1 MEARSIEKIQ
11 GRLERITSRWW
22 FLLAILLI
30 SFFTPLY
37 VSQGYDPRETP
48 EIIQAVLSNP
58 LIYKLPAL
66 FVLAK
71 AIPIALI
78 TAVIFF
84 REKAAPFFNIYVSIL
99 MVALALFQNAAVTSK
114 YGLVIILGNVV
125 SVLMVAIFWIW
136 ETIAKRNTFAPQK
149 QPLWRFWVVPLAFLA
164 FWFPVDTTSITPRFS
179 LPSLFANEAG
189 LTWCMMAPVILAV
202 LALFYHRVNQATFRV
217 TGFVGTIFGTIN
229 LFTWF
234 ILKPSMWW
242 MGVLHLPLFLISV
255 YAFALSMG
263 RPGEMAMG
271 FDAER
276 NANGKRV

>member
-1 MEARSIEKIQ
+1 MEVRSIEKIQ
-11 GRLERITSRWW
+11 DRLERITRKWW

-30 SFFTPLY
+30 SFFTPPY
-37 VSQGYDPRETP
+37 VSRGYDPRDTP

-58 LIYKLPAL
+58 LIYKFPAL
-66 FVLAK
+66 LILAK
-71 AIPIALI
+71 AISIALI
-78 TAVIFF
+78 AAIIFF
-84 REKAAPFFNIYVSIL
+84 REKAAPFFNIYVAIL

-125 SVLMVAIFWIW
+125 TVLVVALFWIW
-136 ETIAKRNTFAPQK
+136 ETIAKRNNFAPLK
-149 QPLWRFWVVPLAFLA
+149 QPLWQFWVVPLAFLA

-179 LPSLFANEAG
+179 LLSLFTNEAG
-189 LTWCMMAPVILAV
+189 LTWCMMAPVILAA
-202 LALFYHRVNQATFRV
+202 LTLFYPHVNKATFRV
-217 TGFVGTIFGTIN
+217 TGFVGIIFGTIN

-242 MGVLHLPLFLISV
+242 MGVLHLPLFFISV